1 MKTLSQDNFILEV
14 EKNIDAIN
22 KRTTKRALI
31 AIGVVV
37 FLVLLYGAVM
47 NVDVTVKMIT
57 IAITP
62 IPVIALIIFAYV
74 DKAIRPLIEKELAES
89 TENSRGDPP
98 PERTKN
104 ENTSLIKTL
113 NEL

>member
-47 NVDVTVKMIT
+47 KVDVTVKMIT

-89 TENSRGDPP
+89 VGYNQAQM
-98 PERTKN
+98 ERVLKN
-104 ENTSLIKTL
+104 PNYKEHSA
-113 NEL
+113 EY